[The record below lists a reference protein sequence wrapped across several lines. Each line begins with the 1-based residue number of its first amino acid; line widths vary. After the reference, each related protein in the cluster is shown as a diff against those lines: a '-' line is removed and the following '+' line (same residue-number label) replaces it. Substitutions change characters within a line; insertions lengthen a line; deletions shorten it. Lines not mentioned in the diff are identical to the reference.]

1 VRRLSRWTDCK
12 TQALFL
18 ISNNAEENW
27 LKMYICVDFDG
38 TLVDH
43 RFPEIGKPVPDAIK
57 WLKRIQSAGGKIILY
72 TMRSDGTLMG
82 TLLTDAVNYL
92 KSEGIELFG
101 VNRNPTQD
109 SWTSSPKAYGE
120 IYIDDAAFGCPLIK
134 PKGFARPCVDWK
146 KVGPEVEHICLNH
159 R

>member
-1 VRRLSRWTDCK
+1 MGRFFQVNGFNSITK
-12 TQALFL
+12 P
-18 ISNNAEENW
+18 
-27 LKMYICVDFDG
+27 MYICVDFDG
-38 TLVDH
+38 TIVDH

-57 WLKRIQSAGGKIILY
+57 WLKRIHNAGGKIILY
-72 TMRSDGTLMG
+72 TMRSDGKMMG
-82 TLLTDAVNYL
+82 TLLSDAVDYL
-92 KSEGIELFG
+92 RSEGVELFG
-101 VNRNPTQD
+101 VNKNPTQE

-146 KVGPEVEHICLNH
+146 KVGPQVEHLCLNQ

>member
-1 VRRLSRWTDCK
+1 
-12 TQALFL
+12 
-18 ISNNAEENW
+18 
-27 LKMYICVDFDG
+27 
-38 TLVDH
+38 
-43 RFPEIGKPVPDAIK
+43 
-57 WLKRIQSAGGKIILY
+57 
-72 TMRSDGTLMG
+72 MG

-92 KSEGIELFG
+92 QSEGVELFG
-101 VNRNPTQD
+101 VNKNPTQE

-146 KVGPEVEHICLNH
+146 TVGPQVEHICLNQ

>member
-1 VRRLSRWTDCK
+1 MDRFFQVNGFNS
-12 TQALFL
+12 
-18 ISNNAEENW
+18 IS
-27 LKMYICVDFDG
+27 KPMYICVDFDG
-38 TLVDH
+38 TIVDH
-43 RFPEIGKPVPDAIK
+43 RFPEIGIPVPDAIK
-57 WLKRIQSAGGKIILY
+57 WLKRIHNAGGKIILY
-72 TMRSDGTLMG
+72 TMRSDGKMMG

-92 KSEGIELFG
+92 RSEGVELFG
-101 VNRNPTQD
+101 VNKNPTQE

-146 KVGPEVEHICLNH
+146 KVGPQVEHLCLNQ

>member
-1 VRRLSRWTDCK
+1 MGRFSQVNGFNSITK
-12 TQALFL
+12 P
-18 ISNNAEENW
+18 
-27 LKMYICVDFDG
+27 MYICVDFDG
-38 TLVDH
+38 TIVDH

-57 WLKRIQSAGGKIILY
+57 WLKRIHNAGGKIILY
-72 TMRSDGTLMG
+72 TMRSDGKMMG
-82 TLLTDAVNYL
+82 TLLTDAVDYL
-92 KSEGIELFG
+92 RSEGVELFG
-101 VNRNPTQD
+101 VNKNPTQE

-146 KVGPEVEHICLNH
+146 KVGPQVEHLCLNQ

>member
-1 VRRLSRWTDCK
+1 MGRFFQVNGFNSITK
-12 TQALFL
+12 P
-18 ISNNAEENW
+18 
-27 LKMYICVDFDG
+27 MYICVDFDG
-38 TLVDH
+38 TIVDH

-57 WLKRIQSAGGKIILY
+57 WLKRIHNAGGKIILY
-72 TMRSDGTLMG
+72 TMRSDGKMMG
-82 TLLTDAVNYL
+82 TLLTDAVDYL
-92 KSEGIELFG
+92 RSEGVELFG
-101 VNRNPTQD
+101 VNKNPTQE

-146 KVGPEVEHICLNH
+146 KVGPQVEHLCLNQ

>member
-1 VRRLSRWTDCK
+1 
-12 TQALFL
+12 
-18 ISNNAEENW
+18 
-27 LKMYICVDFDG
+27 MYICVDFDG
-38 TLVDH
+38 TIVDH

-57 WLKRIQSAGGKIILY
+57 WLKRIHNAGGKLILY
-72 TMRSDGTLMG
+72 TMRSDGKMMG

-92 KSEGIELFG
+92 RSEGVELFG
-101 VNRNPTQD
+101 VNKNPTQE
-109 SWTSSPKAYGE
+109 SWTSSPKAYAE

-146 KVGPEVEHICLNH
+146 TVGPQVEHICLNQ